1 MTNENLN
8 RLWDL
13 AAAFPPEDELE
24 ILRDDQWKL
33 ALRMRDAVASAREA
47 GLTWDRIG
55 NALGMRRETVFR
67 QFQSGGPIDT
77 VRVTHKPK
85 ED

>member
-1 MTNENLN
+1 MTNRN

-13 AAAFPPEDELE
+13 AAAFPPQEELE
-24 ILRDDQWKL
+24 ILRDDQQKL
-33 ALRMRDAVASAREA
+33 ALRMRDAVTGARQA

-55 NALGMRRETVFR
+55 EALGMRRETVFR
-67 QFQSGGPIDT
+67 QYHSGGPIDT
-77 VRVTHKPK
+77 VRATHKPK